1 MFKHALVKTTKAHA
15 GWIKLARHTVDI
27 VMLLYATDL
36 HETYWCLMPVEV
48 EQIWTTVWTRV
59 HKERVLKNAVEVS
72 KHLDDHWGGS
82 IHLSRLEQ
90 IGGCRWTTIDYPK
103 HHAFA
108 IHSQPKC
115 WKPNRLQWAWPCQLC
130 CTRNVFRMGGTK
142 ADQEEL
148 QCHDLELTEN
158 IWKPFKVLSTI
169 TYHAWP
175 CTG

>member
-1 MFKHALVKTTKAHA
+1 
-15 GWIKLARHTVDI
+15 
-27 VMLLYATDL
+27 
-36 HETYWCLMPVEV
+36 MPLEV
-48 EQIWTTVWTRV
+48 EQVWTSVWHRV

-108 IHSQPKC
+108 IHSRPKC
-115 WKPNRLQWAWPCQLC
+115 WKPNRLQRVWPCQLC

-148 QCHDLELTEN
+148 QCHHPELTEN
-158 IWKPFKVLSTI
+158 IWKPCKLLSYGRQSNTMPGLVLDRFCSRWQIRSKLTNSQFNMFKHVLVKTCQ
-169 TYHAWP
+169 HN
-175 CTG
+175 